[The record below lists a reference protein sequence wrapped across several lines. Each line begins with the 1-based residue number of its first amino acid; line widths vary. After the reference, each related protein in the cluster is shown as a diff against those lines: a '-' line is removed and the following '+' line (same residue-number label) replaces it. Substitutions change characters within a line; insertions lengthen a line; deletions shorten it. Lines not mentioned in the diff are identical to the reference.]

1 MTNRCIQKEKFNLSA
16 NYNSVYSGIEV
27 NINACNHSNTD
38 GMHTEM
44 SEVHSGFSISVQI
57 KYAILFH
64 DPPKSILQYTSNEKL
79 VCYYNV
85 RVLRTMLGS
94 GRGIL

>member
-1 MTNRCIQKEKFNLSA
+1 MYTEREIQL
-16 NYNSVYSGIEV
+16 V

-57 KYAILFH
+57 KYAILFR
-64 DPPKSILQYTSNEKL
+64 DLSKSILQDTSNEKL
-79 VCYYNV
+79 VCYYSV
-85 RVLRTMLGS
+85 RVLGTVFGS

>member
-1 MTNRCIQKEKFNLSA
+1 MSA
-16 NYNSVYSGIEV
+16 NYNSVHSGIEM
-27 NINACNHSNTD
+27 NINACNHSNID

-57 KYAILFH
+57 KYAILFR
-64 DPPKSILQYTSNEKL
+64 DLPKSMLQNTSNEKL
-79 VCYYNV
+79 VCYSSV
-85 RVLRTMLGS
+85 RVLRIVLGS